1 MQCLFDRSA
10 DRRVWLVGRCRRA
23 YGDSGDLV
31 ANNENYN
38 PVEFIKNSAYD
49 PRETIP
55 NPAYNPENPGAEPE
69 TIPNPNR
76 DIRRVLKNTNYDP
89 YEEMWNYWAVDGRV
103 GMKGIIENK

>member
-1 MQCLFDRSA
+1 MDWGNLE
-10 DRRVWLVGRCRRA
+10 

-55 NPAYNPENPGAEPE
+55 NPAYNPDNPGAEPE

-76 DIRRVLKNTNYDP
+76 DIRRVLKILT
-89 YEEMWNYWAVDGRV
+89 MTL
-103 GMKGIIENK
+103 MKKCGTIGQLTVELG